1 MGVFQWRVTLT
12 QGECFYYVPSIQ
24 LTKLKLII
32 CLSSKSGGRGG
43 KHITALS
50 YIGVQVFEQTHSRW
64 FTDVPSRTAQ
74 GSLRCCPRYISSC
87 ASVLQCRRMRPG
99 WLKSRKVIS
108 WSSKPC
114 PEGWNALRKHL
125 VSTKESRCI
134 VPQCVRSSY
143 MESPTAGHD
152 TMARSQS
159 GHGPSRNFWRPALD
173 PDKFRSESGRTPPC
187 SGSGPPEPHVTDG

>member
-1 MGVFQWRVTLT
+1 VASTARWLT
-12 QGECFYYVPSIQ
+12 HPTSLRYRTCG
-24 LTKLKLII
+24 
-32 CLSSKSGGRGG
+32 
-43 KHITALS
+43 
-50 YIGVQVFEQTHSRW
+50 
-64 FTDVPSRTAQ
+64 SRTFHLELLSRKQ

-87 ASVLQCRRMRPG
+87 ASVPQCRRMRPG
-99 WLKSRKVIS
+99 WLKSRKMIS